1 MQIKSILLTLIISG
15 LALAQSENLEILNL
29 DELINEGLANN
40 PTRKAYSEDINA
52 AASRVIQSSTLPDPM
67 LSVNL
72 MNLPFE
78 NFGFDQEPMS
88 GKQLGFKQGIP
99 FPGKL
104 NLKSKVAEVG
114 VEISREQYA
123 EVSNSLVR
131 DISNTYHN
139 LYFID
144 EAIKT
149 IEKNRQ
155 LVNELQKVAQQKYA
169 VGKGLQQDVL
179 KAQVELSL
187 MMERLISLK
196 QKRERIES
204 TLNMLLNR
212 PIDQVVGVTHK
223 PKIRS
228 LHLSF
233 EELKQLGEENRP
245 LLKLWRKRI
254 ERTDRKIDLAR
265 KNLLPDFAVSAAYTQ
280 RDVLATGMGGA
291 DFFST
296 GISLNLPIYAKNK
309 QKQQIQEER
318 IVHKSVLERQESIQQ
333 QVNKQIN
340 DALTELDENIELL
353 ELYRTGIVPQAAQA
367 LESALTGYQT
377 DKVDFLTLISSQMT
391 LFNLELE
398 YARLISTNNKN
409 VADLEFA
416 IGISLPATD

>member
-1 MQIKSILLTLIISG
+1 MQFKSIVLTLIISG
-15 LALAQSENLEILNL
+15 LAIAQSETQNLLNL
-29 DELINEGLANN
+29 DELIKEGLANN

-52 AASRVIQSSTLPDPM
+52 AASRVIQSGTLPDPM
-67 LSVNL
+67 LSINL
-72 MNLPFE
+72 MNIPFE

-104 NLKSKVAEVG
+104 KLKAQVAEVG

-123 EVSNSLVR
+123 EVSNSLIR
-131 DISNTYHN
+131 DISHTYFN
-139 LYFID
+139 LFFID

-155 LVNELQKVAQQKYA
+155 LVNELQKVAQQKYV

-187 MMERLISLK
+187 MTERMISLK
-196 QKRERIES
+196 QQRERIES
-204 TLNMLLNR
+204 NLNLLLNR
-212 PIDQVVGVTHK
+212 PIGQAVGITNR
-223 PKIRS
+223 PKIRFNN
-228 LHLSF
+228 LSF
-233 EELKQLGEENRP
+233 EDLKELGEENRP
-245 LLKLWRKRI
+245 LLKLWQKRI
-254 ERTDRKIDLAR
+254 QQSDRKIDLAR
-265 KNLLPDFAVSAAYTQ
+265 KNFLPDFAVSAAYTQ
-280 RDVLATGMGGA
+280 RDVLTTGMGGA

-309 QKQQIQEER
+309 QKQHVQEER
-318 IVHKSVLERQESIQQ
+318 ILHRSVLERQESMQQ
-333 QVNKQIN
+333 QVSKQIN
-340 DALTELDENIELL
+340 NALTELNQNIELL

-367 LESALTGYQT
+367 LESTLTGYQT

-398 YARLISTNNKN
+398 YVRLISTNNIN

-416 IGISLPATD
+416 IGTSLPATD